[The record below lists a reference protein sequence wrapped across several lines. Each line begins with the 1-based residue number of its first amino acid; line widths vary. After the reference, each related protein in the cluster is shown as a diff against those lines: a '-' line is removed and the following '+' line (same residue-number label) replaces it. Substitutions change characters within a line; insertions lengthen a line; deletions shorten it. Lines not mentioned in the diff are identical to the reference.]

1 MQFGDFPNTAANY
14 ILIETTRANF
24 CCLPSKTL
32 TDKTYL
38 ARNFREPIGLAK
50 VMTLGSRVTTL
61 GSRVFPELHCP
72 HPSSSFGCP
81 SCVEIL
87 PWLPRTLPQSPVCQ
101 QPLRAGPRAEHIRLD
116 LLARVVSS
124 SLRHW
129 EVHKRRPQETG
140 LCPSLCSDPC
150 PSPSLPG
157 PHGQAPG
164 WKDPRTL
171 SLHHP

>member
-50 VMTLGSRVTTL
+50 VMTLGSRVL
-61 GSRVFPELHCP
+61 PEPHCP

-101 QPLRAGPRAEHIRLD
+101 QPLRAGPRAEHIVKGWTSWHLW
-116 LLARVVSS
+116 LAR
-124 SLRHW
+124 LRG
-129 EVHKRRPQETG
+129 TG
-140 LCPSLCSDPC
+140 KSTNAGPGDWPV
-150 PSPSLPG
+150 PLP
-157 PHGQAPG
+157 
-164 WKDPRTL
+164 L
-171 SLHHP
+171 L